1 MAEESIYDIPI
12 SQIKVADTNVR
23 HTERN
28 KELDELM
35 ASIKKHGLLQPVVLE
50 GEYGNSPYE
59 LIVGQRRFLAHK
71 ELGRHTIRARFAG
84 KLTDLQATIRSLVE
98 NMVRVELNHA
108 DTAHAITQLYKKY
121 GKDERKVHAET
132 GLSIRRIRQYIDVE
146 ERATPKMKQ
155 KLRDKKTTLIDI
167 QRVFKAAAGDSSKAE
182 RLLEKIDKLT
192 KYEKDNL
199 VEYGELH
206 PRADAEK
213 IIHEAQKPR
222 IERTI
227 MVKLSERA
235 RQGLKKAADKLAMSP
250 DEVAAHALED
260 WLSEQGFISE

>member
-23 HTERN
+23 HTERD

-50 GEYGNSPYE
+50 GKYGNPPYE
-59 LIVGQRRFLAHK
+59 LIVGQRRFLAHQK
-71 ELGRHTIRARFAG
+71 LGKQTIRARFAG
-84 KLTDLQATIRSLVE
+84 QLSDVQATIRSLVE
-98 NMVRVELNHA
+98 NMLRVDLNHA
-108 DTAHAITQLYKKY
+108 DTAQAITNLYREF
-121 GKDERKVHAET
+121 GKDEDKVHVET
-132 GLSIRRIRQYIDVE
+132 GLSIRRVRQYIDVG
-146 ERATPKMKQ
+146 ERTTPKMKQ
-155 KLRDKKTTLIDI
+155 KLQDKKATLIDI
-167 QRVFKAAAGDSSKAE
+167 QRVLKASAGDSSKAE
-182 RLLEKIDKLT
+182 RLLEKIEKLT

-199 VEYGELH
+199 VEYGESH

-213 IIHEAQKPR
+213 IIQEAQKPR

-235 RQGLKKAADKLAMSP
+235 RQGLKKASDELAMSP

-260 WLSEQGFISE
+260 WLSKQGFISE